1 VSHLCAFLSNTFI
14 LFTTIAITGLSDSV
28 VKSSARG
35 GMTRTMILREQ
46 MNKSNAARMEHLA
59 KKGAEVTRYTSKTLA
74 GGNNGLGGQG

>member
-1 VSHLCAFLSNTFI
+1 
-14 LFTTIAITGLSDSV
+14 
-28 VKSSARG
+28 
-35 GMTRTMILREQ
+35 MTRTMILREQ